1 MGFIASYDLILPKCL
16 IKVKEKKNSLSL
28 PAHGWVGAE
37 ATPSFFS
44 PHEKFAMSELVG
56 VGGLEPPTSCSQSRR
71 AGQLRHTPKE
81 TLNIK
86 K

>member
-44 PHEKFAMSELVG
+44 PHEKFAMSELVD
-56 VGGLEPPTSCSQSRR
+56 LIKPCSN
-71 AGQLRHTPKE
+71 LF
-81 TLNIK
+81 
-86 K
+86 